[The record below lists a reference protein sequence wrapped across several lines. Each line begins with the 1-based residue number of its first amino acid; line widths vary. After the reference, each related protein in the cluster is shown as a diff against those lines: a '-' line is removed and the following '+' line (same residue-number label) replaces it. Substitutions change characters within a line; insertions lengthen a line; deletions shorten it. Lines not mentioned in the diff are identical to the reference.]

1 MVPQQRACG
10 NRVSGSLGE
19 LAIELIWLGVG
30 SWPRFHRAGTGL
42 DARITHLTQRLGL
55 VFVAVYQKALHL
67 SYVDGL
73 LAKVNNAFSARYDP
87 AKHRCGGARMGGCQG

>member
-1 MVPQQRACG
+1 MGV
-10 NRVSGSLGE
+10 VHGE
-19 LAIELIWLGVG
+19 LAAHPCVGRWL
-30 SWPRFHRAGTGL
+30 RMHRAGTRR
-42 DARITHLTQRLGL
+42 DIHITILTQRLGL

-87 AKHRCGGARMGGCQG
+87 AKHRCGGAWLGGCVGYDASSALCS

>member
-1 MVPQQRACG
+1 MGVC
-10 NRVSGSLGE
+10 GE
-19 LAIELIWLGVG
+19 LAALPL
-30 SWPRFHRAGTGL
+30 RRHRL
-42 DARITHLTQRLGL
+42 DTRITNLTQRLGL

-87 AKHRCGGARMGGCQG
+87 AKHRCGGAQVGGCQG

>member
-1 MVPQQRACG
+1 MGV
-10 NRVSGSLGE
+10 VHGE
-19 LAIELIWLGVG
+19 LAAHPCVGRWL
-30 SWPRFHRAGTGL
+30 RMHRAGTSL
-42 DARITHLTQRLGL
+42 DIHITILTQRLGL

-87 AKHRCGGARMGGCQG
+87 AKHR